1 MKKILAEISLGELA
15 DKLTILEIKLKKI
28 EDKESINII
37 KKEYQSLNNIDLEG
51 IDIKKYKALFNEL
64 KSVNEKLWD
73 IENEKR
79 LLEKNSDFEDKF
91 IEVSRNV
98 HFMNDKRAKIKKE
111 INDIFN
117 IYWSDNIKSRKINT
131 EIPNQYQSNPKSKK
145 GIRSQI
151 EIYNY
156 YKLKL
161 EK

>member
-37 KKEYQSLNNIDLEG
+37 NKEYQSLNNIDLKG

-64 KSVNEKLWD
+64 KSINEKLWD

-91 IEVSRNV
+91 IQVSRNV

-111 INDIFN
+111 INRTFGSN
-117 IYWSDNIKSRKINT
+117 IEEVKEYTK
-131 EIPNQYQSNPKSKK
+131 Y
-145 GIRSQI
+145 
-151 EIYNY
+151 
-156 YKLKL
+156 
-161 EK
+161 

>member
-37 KKEYQSLNNIDLEG
+37 NKEYQSLNNIDLKG
-51 IDIKKYKALFNEL
+51 IDIKKYKALFDKL

-91 IEVSRNV
+91 IQVSRNV

-111 INDIFN
+111 INRTFGSN
-117 IYWSDNIKSRKINT
+117 IEEVKEYTK
-131 EIPNQYQSNPKSKK
+131 Y
-145 GIRSQI
+145 
-151 EIYNY
+151 
-156 YKLKL
+156 
-161 EK
+161 

>member
-37 KKEYQSLNNIDLEG
+37 NKEYQSLNNIDLKG

-111 INDIFN
+111 INRTFGSN
-117 IYWSDNIKSRKINT
+117 IEEVKEYTK
-131 EIPNQYQSNPKSKK
+131 Y
-145 GIRSQI
+145 
-151 EIYNY
+151 
-156 YKLKL
+156 
-161 EK
+161 

>member
-37 KKEYQSLNNIDLEG
+37 NKEYQSLNNIDLKG
-51 IDIKKYKALFNEL
+51 IDIKKYKALFNKL

-79 LLEKNSDFEDKF
+79 LLEKNSDFEYKF
-91 IEVSRNV
+91 IQVSRNV

-111 INDIFN
+111 INRTFGSN
-117 IYWSDNIKSRKINT
+117 IEEVKEYTK
-131 EIPNQYQSNPKSKK
+131 Y
-145 GIRSQI
+145 
-151 EIYNY
+151 
-156 YKLKL
+156 
-161 EK
+161 